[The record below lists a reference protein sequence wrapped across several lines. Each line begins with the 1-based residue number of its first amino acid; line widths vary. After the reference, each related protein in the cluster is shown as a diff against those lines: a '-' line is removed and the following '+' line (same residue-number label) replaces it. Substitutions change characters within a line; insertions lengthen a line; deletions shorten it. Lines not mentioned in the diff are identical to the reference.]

1 MKRDAIVE
9 HDGEAIQ
16 CGFPVGYWFGP
27 AFADVAKGQ
36 KQELDGGLI
45 GRERAP
51 IFGDLAQRPV
61 HRLNGIGGVDDF
73 ANVFGIGENGI
84 ICSQCLRHDYE
95 MEG

>member
-16 CGFPVGYWFGP
+16 CGFPVDYGFGP

-36 KQELDGGLI
+36 KQELDGGFI

-51 IFGDLAQRPV
+51 IFW
-61 HRLNGIGGVDDF
+61 
-73 ANVFGIGENGI
+73 
-84 ICSQCLRHDYE
+84 
-95 MEG
+95 